1 MKDTKNNNSIEQ
13 FKELVIEKLN
23 KVPEFNSKVET
34 QIIIKNN
41 GLKLEGIF
49 IKQSGKLV
57 SPTFYIEDLYD
68 EYCNGA
74 DSDCIVNKVI
84 DGFETRNIPADEI
97 CKFMSDFMLVKE
109 KVVFKIINFD
119 DNQDLLKEVPYRK
132 VLDLAVV
139 YYCRIDY
146 PEIGRGTITIKNE
159 NIEMWNVSEEDLY
172 EAAFENANKYLPCS
186 IMPMHTVLGQYV
198 EDNFTEEL
206 KEQEKQFVEKINSDV
221 NLYVMTN
228 NEKSFGA
235 ATMFYENVLENFAMQ
250 LHKNLYILPSS
261 IHEVLLLPVEDK
273 DNHKT
278 MQLQEMVF
286 EVNNTQVMLEE
297 RLSYNVYFYNL
308 ENKKI
313 ELL

>member
-74 DSDCIVNKVI
+74 DIDCIVNKVI

-261 IHEVLLLPVEDK
+261 VHEVLLLPVEDK

-308 ENKKI
+308 QSKKI

>member
-13 FKELVIEKLN
+13 FKKLVIEKLN

-74 DSDCIVNKVI
+74 DIDCIVNKVI

>member
-74 DSDCIVNKVI
+74 DIDCIVNKVI

-186 IMPMHTVLGQYV
+186 IMPMHAVLGQYV

-308 ENKKI
+308 QSKKI

>member
-23 KVPEFNSKVET
+23 KVPEFNSNVET

-41 GLKLEGIF
+41 GRKLEGIF

-74 DSDCIVNKVI
+74 DIDCIVNKVI

-261 IHEVLLLPVEDK
+261 VHEVLLLPVEDK

-308 ENKKI
+308 QSKKI

>member
-74 DSDCIVNKVI
+74 DIDCIVNKVI

>member
-74 DSDCIVNKVI
+74 DIDCIVNKVI

-186 IMPMHTVLGQYV
+186 IMQMHTVLGQYV

>member
-13 FKELVIEKLN
+13 FKKLVIEKLN

-41 GLKLEGIF
+41 GLKLEG
-49 IKQSGKLV
+49 KLV

-74 DSDCIVNKVI
+74 DIDCIVNNVI

-146 PEIGRGTITIKNE
+146 PEIGRGTITMQI
-159 NIEMWNVSEEDLY
+159 NICHAVLCRCIQFLVS
-172 EAAFENANKYLPCS
+172 
-186 IMPMHTVLGQYV
+186 M
-198 EDNFTEEL
+198 
-206 KEQEKQFVEKINSDV
+206 
-221 NLYVMTN
+221 
-228 NEKSFGA
+228 
-235 ATMFYENVLENFAMQ
+235 
-250 LHKNLYILPSS
+250 
-261 IHEVLLLPVEDK
+261 
-273 DNHKT
+273 
-278 MQLQEMVF
+278 
-286 EVNNTQVMLEE
+286 
-297 RLSYNVYFYNL
+297 
-308 ENKKI
+308 
-313 ELL
+313 

>member
-74 DSDCIVNKVI
+74 DIDCIVNKVI

-97 CKFMSDFMLVKE
+97 CKFMSDVMLVKE

-206 KEQEKQFVEKINSDV
+206 KEQEKQFVMKINSDV

>member
-13 FKELVIEKLN
+13 FKKLVIEKLN

-74 DSDCIVNKVI
+74 DIDCIVNNVI

>member
-74 DSDCIVNKVI
+74 DIDCIVNKVI
-84 DGFETRNIPADEI
+84 DGFETRNIPTDEI

>member
-74 DSDCIVNKVI
+74 DIDCIVNKVI

-278 MQLQEMVF
+278 IQLQEMVF

>member
-1 MKDTKNNNSIEQ
+1 MKDNKNNNSVEQ

-74 DSDCIVNKVI
+74 DIDCIVNKVI

-206 KEQEKQFVEKINSDV
+206 KEQENQFIEKINSDV

-273 DNHKT
+273 DDYKT

>member
-74 DSDCIVNKVI
+74 DIDCIVNKVI
-84 DGFETRNIPADEI
+84 DGFETRNVPADEI

>member
-74 DSDCIVNKVI
+74 DIDCIVNKVI

-159 NIEMWNVSEEDLY
+159 NIEMWNVSEED
-172 EAAFENANKYLPCS
+172 S
-186 IMPMHTVLGQYV
+186 V
-198 EDNFTEEL
+198 
-206 KEQEKQFVEKINSDV
+206 
-221 NLYVMTN
+221 
-228 NEKSFGA
+228 
-235 ATMFYENVLENFAMQ
+235 
-250 LHKNLYILPSS
+250 
-261 IHEVLLLPVEDK
+261 
-273 DNHKT
+273 
-278 MQLQEMVF
+278 
-286 EVNNTQVMLEE
+286 
-297 RLSYNVYFYNL
+297 
-308 ENKKI
+308 
-313 ELL
+313 

>member
-74 DSDCIVNKVI
+74 DIDCIVNKVI

-206 KEQEKQFVEKINSDV
+206 KEQENQFIEKINSDV

>member
-74 DSDCIVNKVI
+74 DIDCIVNKVI

-97 CKFMSDFMLVKE
+97 CKFMSDFILVKE

-261 IHEVLLLPVEDK
+261 VHEVLLLPVEDK

-308 ENKKI
+308 QSKKI

>member
-74 DSDCIVNKVI
+74 DIDCIVNKVI

-261 IHEVLLLPVEDK
+261 VHEVLLLPVEDK

>member
-74 DSDCIVNKVI
+74 DIDCIVNKVI

-119 DNQDLLKEVPYRK
+119 DRK

>member
-74 DSDCIVNKVI
+74 DIDCIVNKVI
-84 DGFETRNIPADEI
+84 DGFETRNIPADKI

-261 IHEVLLLPVEDK
+261 VHEVLLLPVEDK

-308 ENKKI
+308 QSKKI

>member
-74 DSDCIVNKVI
+74 DIDCIVNKVI
-84 DGFETRNIPADEI
+84 DGFETRNIPVDEI